1 MKRMMIGMALMI
13 TCAAGAANAQAPV
26 ADFFSATSTLNEAT
40 LPMGTTIEA
49 YDAQNVRC
57 GYATANADGSFLIH
71 VYGNDPITPSID
83 EGAQDGEMLSWKLQ
97 GMSLSAA
104 ETLWISNIIGAFADI
119 RWENGA
125 AKQIQL
131 DGHTTAVESTS
142 WTSVKDTYRH

>member
-1 MKRMMIGMALMI
+1 MKRMMIAMALMI
-13 TCAAGAANAQAPV
+13 ASAAGAANAQAPV
-26 ADFFSATSTLNEAT
+26 ADFFSATSTLNGTT

-49 YDAQNVRC
+49 YDSQNIRC

-83 EGAQDGEMLSWKLQ
+83 EGAQDGEMLTWKMQ
-97 GMSLSAA
+97 GVALSADEA
-104 ETLWISNIIGAFADI
+104 MWISNIIGAFADT

-131 DGHTTAVESTS
+131 DGHTMAVESTS
-142 WTSVKDTYRH
+142 WSSVKDTYRH